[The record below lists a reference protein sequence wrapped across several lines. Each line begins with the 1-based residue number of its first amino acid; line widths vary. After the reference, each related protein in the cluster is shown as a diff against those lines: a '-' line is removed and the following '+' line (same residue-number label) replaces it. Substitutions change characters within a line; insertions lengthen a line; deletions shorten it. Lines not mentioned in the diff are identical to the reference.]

1 MCVCVCVCMHV
12 HVRACMCVCV
22 QGGGGGGGGH
32 TNMIYTNKYHQES
45 RISRLCTCLNSELH
59 VIPVL
64 FSWSSV
70 GRKLSRA
77 ASLDHI
83 TEEL

>member
-1 MCVCVCVCMHV
+1 MCVCVCACMCMC
-12 HVRACMCVCV
+12 VRACVCV
-22 QGGGGGGGGH
+22 QGGGGGH
-32 TNMIYTNKYHQES
+32 KNMIYTNKYHQES
-45 RISRLCTCLNSELH
+45 CISRLCTCINSELH